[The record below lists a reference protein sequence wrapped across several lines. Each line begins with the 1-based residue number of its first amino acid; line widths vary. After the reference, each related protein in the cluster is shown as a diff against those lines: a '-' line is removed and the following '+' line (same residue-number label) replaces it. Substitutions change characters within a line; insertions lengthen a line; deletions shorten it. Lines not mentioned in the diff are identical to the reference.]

1 MQNDSSI
8 YKVPHLEDFEDA
20 HFEDFE
26 EAHFDAEPENNT
38 KNTPSP
44 EPEITSQIDSI
55 KTTPTTAH
63 EINHAETTPTISP
76 EIDNAE
82 TTPTTISVFQELN
95 AIAEEIEQCRRRNT

>member
-1 MQNDSSI
+1 MQNDSST

-20 HFEDFE
+20 HFDT
-26 EAHFDAEPENNT
+26 EPENNT

-63 EINHAETTPTISP
+63 EI
-76 EIDNAE
+76 DNAE

>member
-55 KTTPTTAH
+55 KTTPT
-63 EINHAETTPTISP
+63 ISP
-76 EIDNAE
+76 EINHAE